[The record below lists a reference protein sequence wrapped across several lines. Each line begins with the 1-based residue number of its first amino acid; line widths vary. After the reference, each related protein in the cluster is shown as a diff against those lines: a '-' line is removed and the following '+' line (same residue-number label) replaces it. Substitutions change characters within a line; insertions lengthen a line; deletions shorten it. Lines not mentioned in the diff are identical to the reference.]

1 MRALLALS
9 ITTVIAFAGSA
20 AADTDLVVLGPA
32 AADPSVPAT
41 RLAQVKAVLD
51 KLTVAP
57 IGSTPIDTACLGD
70 VACLAAA
77 GTASGASR
85 QAVAISVG
93 VASKTGIAIELVLV
107 DISGKE
113 LLARRP
119 TTIAEAK
126 LATQLGPALEKFL
139 ADVPIERAKA
149 LFAEGNE
156 HYTLGEFAEALAGY
170 KRAYRAKPLPAFLF
184 NIAQCHRKLNQD
196 QDAIAMYQSYLVG
209 VPDAKNKAMVESLIA
224 ESRAK
229 LAEAQRLEEARRED
243 EARREAERLAV
254 ERKASEDA
262 RKAKEAEAAAAVER
276 ARIEAQRERERERD
290 KLYDTHP
297 ARTWALVAGG
307 LGAGAMIAGGVFG
320 LQAHAAQTR
329 FDDAG
334 CGDPLRLLG
343 QDALA
348 TCKDDR
354 DLGARRA
361 VLANIFLGS
370 GAAVL
375 ATAVVIFVIDP
386 GNLERPEA
394 ARAKVAISP
403 TSVQLQVRW

>member
-9 ITTVIAFAGSA
+9 ITTVIAFAVPA

-51 KLTVAP
+51 RTTIAP
-57 IGSTPIDTACLGD
+57 IGSTPIDTACLGE

-93 VASKTGIAIELVLV
+93 VASKAGIALELVLV

-126 LATQLGPALEKFL
+126 LSTQLGPALKKFL
-139 ADVPIERAKA
+139 DEVPVERAKA
-149 LFAEGNE
+149 LFAEGNQ
-156 HYTLGEFAEALAGY
+156 HYTLGEFAQALADY
-170 KRAYRAKPLPAFLF
+170 KRAYRAKPLPGFLF

-229 LAEAQRLEEARRED
+229 LADAQRLEEARRED
-243 EARREAERLAV
+243 EARREAARLAV
-254 ERKASEDA
+254 ERKKSEDA
-262 RKAKEAEAAAAVER
+262 REAKEAEAAAAVER
-276 ARIEAQRERERERD
+276 ARIEAQRERERE

-297 ARTWALVAGG
+297 ARRWTLIAGG

-320 LQAHAAQTR
+320 LQARAAQVR

-354 DLGARRA
+354 DLGKSRA
-361 VLANIFLGS
+361 VLANIFLGG
-370 GAAVL
+370 GAALL
-375 ATAVVIFVIDP
+375 ATSVVIFVIDP
-386 GNLERPEA
+386 GNLERPDA